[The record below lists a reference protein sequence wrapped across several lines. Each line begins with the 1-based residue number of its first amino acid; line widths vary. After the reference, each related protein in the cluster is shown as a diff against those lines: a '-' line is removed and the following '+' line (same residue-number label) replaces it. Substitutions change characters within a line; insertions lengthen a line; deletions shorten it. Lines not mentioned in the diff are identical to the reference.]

1 MINNIIKNAKTRME
15 KSIDSLKSEL
25 AKLRT
30 GRAHPS
36 LLEHIMVSYYGN
48 PTPLNQIANVAIENS
63 RTLMV
68 TPWEKNMV
76 SDIEKAIMTAN
87 LGLNP
92 NTAGTVIRIPMPP
105 LTEERRKSLGK
116 VVREEAERAR
126 VSIRNIRRDANQ
138 ELKTLLKDKAI
149 SEDED
154 HRAQA
159 SIQKTTDAILSFRNS
174 SGIPCAPISPSPE
187 KVSETQIILPPTA
200 IFVKLPILRNPFGQ
214 PITAT

>member
-1 MINNIIKNAKTRME
+1 MDKSVDALKT
-15 KSIDSLKSEL
+15 EL

-36 LLEHIMVSYYGN
+36 LLEHIMVNYYGN

-68 TPWEKNMV
+68 TPWEKSMV

-126 VSIRNIRRDANQ
+126 VSVRNIRRDANQ
-138 ELKTLLKDKAI
+138 ELKTLLKDKKI
-149 SEDED
+149 SEDEE
-154 HRAQA
+154 RSAQA
-159 SIQKTTDAILSFRNS
+159 TIQK
-174 SGIPCAPISPSPE
+174 
-187 KVSETQIILPPTA
+187 
-200 IFVKLPILRNPFGQ
+200 
-214 PITAT
+214 